1 MPSGDGRALQLSRKE
16 HLDRGEHGLHV
27 LEQMSSLI
35 NIFPEDRCSRES
47 LLLFVFPHCGALT
60 ESKNIQ
66 VGSVSDR
73 TGTETGAVFVSR
85 LTEVFETFFCRLCPT
100 SSFLRPTS

>member
-1 MPSGDGRALQLSRKE
+1 
-16 HLDRGEHGLHV
+16 
-27 LEQMSSLI
+27 MSSLI

-85 LTEVFETFFCRLCPT
+85 
-100 SSFLRPTS
+100 RP